1 VHPVA
6 HGLTRAL
13 KRVAALLGVALALF
27 AVLVVAEVLGA
38 EAVVDIVATLL
49 TLVLRTVRRTR
60 APEPRP

>member
-1 VHPVA
+1 M
-6 HGLTRAL
+6 GLTRAL

-49 TLVLRTVRRTR
+49 TLVLRTVRCTR